1 MLKKSP
7 RVATKYSEPL
17 IPSFRRSKRA
27 GNHKNRPPG
36 IAPRLQSG
44 APQLA
49 QSRLSFPAAPPSFD
63 VFKSELFEDPVLG
76 HKDLDAGSF
85 LALTVPRS

>member
-1 MLKKSP
+1 M
-7 RVATKYSEPL
+7 AAKYSEPL

-36 IAPRLQSG
+36 IAPRLQTG

-49 QSRLSFPAAPPSFD
+49 RSGLPFPAFPPSFE
-63 VFKSELFEDPVLG
+63 VFKSEVFEDPVLG